1 MIPGAALAD
10 WLADREAQR
19 RSYQAVEAFAAKWG
33 VKPLMTQL
41 EREVSE
47 LDPRTSED
55 LLAAARRFMDRTAEL
70 ETMMRELI
78 ATSRLDPFFR
88 PPFHPLSNEV
98 QNSLL
103 LYHHPDLSIS
113 LGVTGVDQLAA
124 KKSGRT
130 TPASIN
136 FTGYASLMRFIKAGG
151 ATLSIWEAAPI
162 EDAFVAGEAG
172 PCRLV
177 EQRRFEDGEELVID
191 GRRRSFVIE
200 HAESD
205 MLIFQAVARAGCAP
219 VGTEYDYDS
228 RRFIAASSTDEVSSR
243 VQMMVSL
250 LRAMDR
256 EDAFPLFEEALSSP
270 QFYTRWYV
278 MREMLAM
285 DADAALPSLRRMA
298 ASDPHPDVRAAAAQ
312 ALELFFDGEE
322 AAAAPPAGDVACR
335 A

>member
-1 MIPGAALAD
+1 MIPGAALAE

-19 RSYQAVEAFAAKWG
+19 RSYQRVEAFAAKWG
-33 VKPLMTQL
+33 VQPLMTQL

-47 LDPRTSED
+47 LDPRTSGALIE
-55 LLAAARRFMDRTAEL
+55 AARRFMDRTGEL

-78 ATSRLDPFFR
+78 ATSSLDPFFR
-88 PPFHPLSNEV
+88 PPFHPLTSEV

-103 LYHHPDLSIS
+103 LYHHPDLSVS
-113 LGVTGVDQLAA
+113 LGVTGVDMLAA

-130 TPASIN
+130 APASIN
-136 FTGYASLMRFIKAGG
+136 FTGYVSLMRFLKAGG

-162 EDAFVAGEAG
+162 EDEFEASEAG

-177 EQRRFEDGEELVID
+177 ERRRIEDGEELVID

-200 HAESD
+200 HAQGD
-205 MLIFQAVARAGCAP
+205 MLIFQAVARADCAP

-256 EDAFPLFEEALSSP
+256 EDAFPLFEEALQSP

-285 DADAALPSLRRMA
+285 DADAALPPLRRMA
-298 ASDPHPDVRAAAAQ
+298 AQDPHPDVRAAARQ
-312 ALELFFDGEE
+312 ALELFFDREVDAPASEGD
-322 AAAAPPAGDVACR
+322 AACLA
-335 A
+335 